1 MANSHSRMKLLNQYR
16 QRTMPNYA
24 PLVLM
29 NLTANHANH
38 ADRKNHPRRGCS
50 RGSSISRFTASG
62 QCSGNLT
69 NDGTWTLTWDAENR
83 LVKLAAATGVGPQIS
98 LQFDYDHQGRRI
110 RQRVWNN
117 PTWSGNPTNDVRYVY
132 DGWNL
137 LASLNPAS
145 AVPQAYLWGLD
156 LSGTMQGAGGVGGL
170 LAITDASQGSHFCA
184 YDGNGNVTALVKAD
198 GSGLAAQY
206 EYGPFGEPLRAT
218 GPMAKANP
226 FRFSTKYQ
234 DDETDLL
241 YYGYRYYNPS
251 TGRWPN
257 GDPIN
262 ELGHRTLQAKRSSRI
277 RPGDGNLYDFVHNNP
292 ISKIDPDGRNPIVVG
307 GIIVGVGVGLGYCID
322 NLSCRARVAAALI
335 NGESEADRVAPDGS
349 THRGATAV
357 EGGDADAL
365 THCIAAC
372 NLGNH
377 PYPCFGADGVLN
389 RLQARETGND
399 IGTQIDRLNN
409 EVGIGIGVSLGK
421 GENCTTEC
429 LNALRRGL
437 LNEIRNGQIVPSSVE

>member
-83 LVKLAAATGVGPQIS
+83 LVNMTSLSSGPARSKLKLDFS
-98 LQFDYDHQGRRI
+98 YDHQGRRI
-110 RQRVWNN
+110 QKVVSTWNGSSYTS
-117 PTWSGNPTNDVRYVY
+117 PSTNQFVY

-137 LASLNPAS
+137 LAELDTSHS
-145 AVPQAYLWGLD
+145 ALRTYVWGLD
-156 LSGTMQGAGGVGGL
+156 LSGTLQGAGGVGGL

-184 YDGNGNVTALVKAD
+184 HDGNGNVTALVKAD
-198 GSGLAAQY
+198 GSGQAAQY

-234 DDETDLL
+234 DDESDLI

-257 GDPIN
+257 SDPMEEEGGFN
-262 ELGHRTLQAKRSSRI
+262 LYGMVFNDPVNAYDAFGLQGKDGKPKPPKWDPGFWNTPANNNCCNYAYD
-277 RPGDGNLYDFVHNNP
+277 RPGGWNNTPYNLQPGELDGMKPATKQSCDDIKKRVKADFPNDPNVGAPKDGKCPEGYH
-292 ISKIDPDGRNPIVVG
+292 KIKPWV
-307 GIIVGVGVGLGYCID
+307 
-322 NLSCRARVAAALI
+322 S
-335 NGESEADRVAPDGS
+335 
-349 THRGATAV
+349 
-357 EGGDADAL
+357 
-365 THCIAAC
+365 
-372 NLGNH
+372 
-377 PYPCFGADGVLN
+377 ADGWGFHMQ
-389 RLQARETGND
+389 RQDDDGKWSEKPGA
-399 IGTQIDRLNN
+399 
-409 EVGIGIGVSLGK
+409 LGK
-421 GENCTTEC
+421 AQRCNPNKPEQKGDKPCDEMC
-429 LNALRRGL
+429 
-437 LNEIRNGQIVPSSVE
+437 VPDAARY

>member
-1 MANSHSRMKLLNQYR
+1 MANSHSGMKLLSQYR
-16 QRTMPNYA
+16 QRAVPNYA

-83 LVKLAAATGVGPQIS
+83 LVNMTSLSSGPARSKLKLDFS
-98 LQFDYDHQGRRI
+98 YDHQGRRI
-110 RQRVWNN
+110 QKVVSTWNGSSYTS
-117 PTWSGNPTNDVRYVY
+117 PSTNQFVY

-137 LASLNPAS
+137 LAELDTSHS
-145 AVPQAYLWGLD
+145 ALRTYVWGLD
-156 LSGTMQGAGGVGGL
+156 LSGTLQGAGGVGGL

-184 YDGNGNVTALVKAD
+184 HDGNGNVTALVKAD

-234 DDETDLL
+234 DDESDLI

-257 GDPIN
+257 SDPMEEEGGFN
-262 ELGHRTLQAKRSSRI
+262 LYGMVFNDPVNAYDAFGLQGKDGKPKPPKWDPGFWNTPANNNCCNYAYD
-277 RPGDGNLYDFVHNNP
+277 RPGGWNNTPYNLQPGELDGMKPATKQSCDDIKKRVKADFPNDPNVGAPKDGKCPEGYH
-292 ISKIDPDGRNPIVVG
+292 KIKPWV
-307 GIIVGVGVGLGYCID
+307 
-322 NLSCRARVAAALI
+322 S
-335 NGESEADRVAPDGS
+335 
-349 THRGATAV
+349 
-357 EGGDADAL
+357 
-365 THCIAAC
+365 
-372 NLGNH
+372 
-377 PYPCFGADGVLN
+377 ADGWGFHMQ
-389 RLQARETGND
+389 RQDDDGKWSEKPGA
-399 IGTQIDRLNN
+399 
-409 EVGIGIGVSLGK
+409 LGK
-421 GENCTTEC
+421 AQRCNPNKPEQKGDKPCDEMCVP
-429 LNALRRGL
+429 NAARY
-437 LNEIRNGQIVPSSVE
+437 

>member
-38 ADRKNHPRRGCS
+38 ANRKNHPRRGCS

-145 AVPQAYLWGLD
+145 SVRQAYLWGLD

-218 GPMAKANP
+218 GPMARANP

-234 DDETDLL
+234 DDETDLI
-241 YYGYRYYNPS
+241 YYGYRYYKAD
-251 TGRWPN
+251 TGTWPN
-257 GDPIN
+257 RDPLG
-262 ELGHRTLQAKRSSRI
+262 ELAFFQQYARLHK
-277 RPGDGNLYDFVHNNP
+277 PGELPDQPPVAFNPYAFIDNNP
-292 ISKIDPDGRNPIVVG
+292 ISYTDMDGCRMTPEGDVAITPQNRRRPPGKMILIQVPKCTILFVYGHNYVNNFEKKGLQWIWNIVPAN
-307 GIIVGVGVGLGYCID
+307 D
-322 NLSCRARVAAALI
+322 
-335 NGESEADRVAPDGS
+335 ADRKCSYAAVACCS
-349 THRGATAV
+349 
-357 EGGDADAL
+357 ADVV
-365 THCIAAC
+365 
-372 NLGNH
+372 
-377 PYPCFGADGVLN
+377 P
-389 RLQARETGND
+389 
-399 IGTQIDRLNN
+399 
-409 EVGIGIGVSLGK
+409 
-421 GENCTTEC
+421 
-429 LNALRRGL
+429 
-437 LNEIRNGQIVPSSVE
+437 NEIPLPGFQNS